1 MCGEKQGV
9 VLDWKDI
16 GYNYVNTGQA
26 RDRVWGETG
35 GSVRLERYRL

>member
-16 GYNYVNTGQA
+16 GYNYVNTGQ
-26 RDRVWGETG
+26 DRHR
-35 GSVRLERYRL
+35 VREKRG